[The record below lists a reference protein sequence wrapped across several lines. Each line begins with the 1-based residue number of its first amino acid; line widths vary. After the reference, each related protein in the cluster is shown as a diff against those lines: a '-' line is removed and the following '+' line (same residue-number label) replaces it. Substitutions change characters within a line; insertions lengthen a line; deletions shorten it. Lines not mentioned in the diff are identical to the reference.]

1 MHCLTKKRNSIITVA
16 NCERYAVATR
26 AEELYA
32 DQAHV
37 AQLAERCSSIL
48 EKLRD
53 NVRNARANDR
63 REPTFSIGK
72 AADLVGRTP
81 AAIRDAE
88 KDGRL
93 PPPPRTETN
102 RRVGY
107 TLAQLN
113 DMRGVFGTRPWR
125 DADDPCAVVAVQNF
139 KGGVGKSTISVHLAQ
154 YLAIRGYRV
163 ALIDCDSQASA
174 TTLFGYVPDLDLAEE
189 ETLYP
194 FLRQDEMTSLDYAL
208 RRTHF
213 DGLDLIPANLRLFQ
227 SEYELAARM
236 ARGQGTLLDRLSQ
249 GIASISDRYDIVVID
264 PPPAL
269 GAISLSVLRAAT
281 ALVVP
286 VPPTVMDFSSTA
298 AFLAMLDET
307 MQILTERSM
316 APELSFLRF
325 VASKVDENK
334 SMQKELMNLMRQVFG
349 TALVRSPLKDSA
361 EIDNA
366 TARLMTVYELD
377 GPMTSKAVRDR
388 CLAYLD
394 GVNGEIELDIRATW
408 PSHLKRLRQEGL
420 V

>member
-1 MHCLTKKRNSIITVA
+1 M
-16 NCERYAVATR
+16 ATAIAR
-26 AEELYA
+26 VRP
-32 DQAHV
+32 DQTRISA
-37 AQLAERCSSIL
+37 LAERCSNIL

-53 NVRNARANDR
+53 GAQSKRADER
-63 REPTFSIGK
+63 REPIFTIGK

-81 AAIRDAE
+81 AAIREAE

-93 PPPPRTETN
+93 PEPGRTETN

-125 DADDPCAVVAVQNF
+125 AADDPCAVVAVQNF

-154 YLAIRGYRV
+154 FLAIRGYRV
-163 ALIDCDSQASA
+163 LLIDCDSQASA
-174 TTLFGYVPDLDLAEE
+174 TTLFGYVPDLDLQEE
-189 ETLYP
+189 NTLYP
-194 FLRQDEMTSLDYAL
+194 FLRQDELVSLEYAI
-208 RRTHF
+208 RATHF

-236 ARGQGTLLDRLSQ
+236 ARGQGTLLDRLQQ
-249 GIASISDRYDIVVID
+249 GIASVADRYDVVVID

-269 GAISLSVLRAAT
+269 GAISLSVLRAAN

-298 AFLAMLDET
+298 AYLAMLDET
-307 MQILTERSM
+307 MQVLLEHGMNTDL
-316 APELSFLRF
+316 AFLRF

-334 SMQKELMNLMRQVFG
+334 SMQRELMGLMGQLYG
-349 TALVRSPLKDSA
+349 NALVRTPLKDSA

-366 TARLMTVYELD
+366 SARLMTVYELE
-377 GPMTSKAVRDR
+377 GPTTSRSVRDR
-388 CLAYLD
+388 CLTYLD
-394 GVNGEIELDIRATW
+394 GVNSEIETDIRSMW
-408 PSHLKRLRQEGL
+408 PSHEGRLRREGL
-420 V
+420 A

>member
-1 MHCLTKKRNSIITVA
+1 MADDETYVD
-16 NCERYAVATR
+16 R
-26 AEELYA
+26 ARVSA
-32 DQAHV
+32 
-37 AQLAERCSSIL
+37 LAERCSTVL
-48 EKLRD
+48 ERLRD
-53 NVRNARANDR
+53 GARSARAGER
-63 REPTFSIGK
+63 REPTFPIGR
-72 AADLVGRTP
+72 AAELVGRTP

-93 PPPPRTETN
+93 PPPPRTESN
-102 RRVGY
+102 RRVAY

-125 DADDPCAVVAVQNF
+125 DANDACAVVAVQNF

-163 ALIDCDSQASA
+163 LLIDADSQASA
-174 TTLFGYVPDLDLAEE
+174 TTLFGYVPDLDLDEE

-194 FLRQDEMTSLDYAL
+194 FLRQDEMSSLDYAVK
-208 RRTHF
+208 RTHF
-213 DGLDLIPANLRLFQ
+213 DGLDLVPSNLRLFQ

-236 ARGQGTLLDRLSQ
+236 ARGQGALLDRLAQ
-249 GIASISDRYDIVVID
+249 GIASVSDRYDIVVID

-307 MQILTERSM
+307 MQVLSDRNL
-316 APELSFLRF
+316 APDLSFLRV

-334 SMQKELMNLMRQVFG
+334 SMQKELMGLMRQVFG
-349 TALVRSPLKDSA
+349 TTLIRTPLKDSA

-377 GPMTSKAVRDR
+377 GPMTSRSVRER
-388 CLAYLD
+388 CLTYLD
-394 GVNGEIELDIRATW
+394 GVNAEIEIDIRATW
-408 PSHLKRLRQEGL
+408 PSHASRLRKEGHA
-420 V
+420 

>member
-1 MHCLTKKRNSIITVA
+1 M
-16 NCERYAVATR
+16 ATAIAR
-26 AEELYA
+26 VRP
-32 DQAHV
+32 DQTRISA
-37 AQLAERCSSIL
+37 LAERCSNIL

-53 NVRNARANDR
+53 GAQSKRADER
-63 REPTFSIGK
+63 REPIFTIGK

-81 AAIRDAE
+81 AAIREAE

-93 PPPPRTETN
+93 PEPGRTETN

-125 DADDPCAVVAVQNF
+125 AADDPCAVVAVQNF

-154 YLAIRGYRV
+154 FLAIRGYRV
-163 ALIDCDSQASA
+163 LLIDCDSQASA
-174 TTLFGYVPDLDLAEE
+174 TTLFGYVPDLDLQEE
-189 ETLYP
+189 NTLYP
-194 FLRQDEMTSLDYAL
+194 FLRQDELVSLEYAI
-208 RRTHF
+208 RATHF

-236 ARGQGTLLDRLSQ
+236 ARGQGTLLDRLQQ
-249 GIASISDRYDIVVID
+249 GIASVADRYDVVVID

-269 GAISLSVLRAAT
+269 GAISLSVLRAAN

-298 AFLAMLDET
+298 AYLAMLDET
-307 MQILTERSM
+307 MQVLLEHGMNTDL
-316 APELSFLRF
+316 AFLRF

-334 SMQKELMNLMRQVFG
+334 SMQRELMGLMGQIYG
-349 TALVRSPLKDSA
+349 NALVRTPLKDSA

-366 TARLMTVYELD
+366 SARLMTVYELE
-377 GPMTSKAVRDR
+377 GPTTSRSVRDR
-388 CLAYLD
+388 CLTYLD
-394 GVNGEIELDIRATW
+394 GVNSEIETDIRSMW
-408 PSHLKRLRQEGL
+408 PSHESRLRREGL
-420 V
+420 A

>member
-1 MHCLTKKRNSIITVA
+1 M
-16 NCERYAVATR
+16 ATAIAR
-26 AEELYA
+26 VRP
-32 DQAHV
+32 DQTRISA
-37 AQLAERCSSIL
+37 LAERCSNIL

-53 NVRNARANDR
+53 GAQSKRADER
-63 REPTFSIGK
+63 REPIFTIGK

-81 AAIRDAE
+81 AAIREAE

-93 PPPPRTETN
+93 PEPGRTETN

-125 DADDPCAVVAVQNF
+125 AADDPCAVVAVQNF

-154 YLAIRGYRV
+154 FLAIRGYRV
-163 ALIDCDSQASA
+163 LLIDCDSQASA
-174 TTLFGYVPDLDLAEE
+174 TTLFGYVPDLDLQEE
-189 ETLYP
+189 NTLYP
-194 FLRQDEMTSLDYAL
+194 FLRQDELVSLEYAI
-208 RRTHF
+208 RATHF

-236 ARGQGTLLDRLSQ
+236 ARGQGTLLDRLQQ
-249 GIASISDRYDIVVID
+249 GIASVADRYDVVVID

-269 GAISLSVLRAAT
+269 GAISLSVLRAAN

-298 AFLAMLDET
+298 AYLAMLDET
-307 MQILTERSM
+307 MQVLLEHGMNTDL
-316 APELSFLRF
+316 AFLRF

-334 SMQKELMNLMRQVFG
+334 SMQRELMGLMGQIYG
-349 TALVRSPLKDSA
+349 NALVRTPLKDSA

-366 TARLMTVYELD
+366 SARLMTVYELE
-377 GPMTSKAVRDR
+377 GPTTSRSVRDR
-388 CLAYLD
+388 CLTYLD
-394 GVNGEIELDIRATW
+394 GVNSEIETDIRSMW
-408 PSHLKRLRQEGL
+408 PSHEGRLRREGL
-420 V
+420 A